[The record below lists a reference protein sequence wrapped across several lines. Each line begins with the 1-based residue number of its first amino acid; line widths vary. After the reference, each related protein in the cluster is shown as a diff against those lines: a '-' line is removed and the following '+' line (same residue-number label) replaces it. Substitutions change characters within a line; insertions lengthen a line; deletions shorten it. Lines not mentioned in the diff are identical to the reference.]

1 MSITA
6 SAVKELRE
14 KTGAGM
20 MDCKKALEEN
30 AGDMEKAI
38 DWLRQKGLS
47 KAAKK
52 AGRATS
58 EGLIGCHT
66 ADGAQS
72 AVLVEVKC
80 ETDFVSRGDKFQDFV
95 KNVTTQ
101 VVKNTA
107 CGQGAGETL
116 LDEAYFGDPSRT
128 VRDILNDAIATI
140 GENIVLGRY
149 VKMDVAS
156 GAHGMIGS
164 YLHSNGKIAVLVE
177 LHAESEAAAAS
188 DDFKALA
195 KNISMQ
201 IAAASPLGI
210 SPDNIDPELLER
222 EREVYRQKAREEGKP
237 EQIVEKIA
245 EGAVKKYCKEV
256 CLLEQP
262 YIRDDKT
269 TVGDLVHSVSKTV
282 GAGIS
287 VKRFTR
293 IQLGAE

>member
-58 EGLIGCHT
+58 EGLIGCNV
-66 ADGAQS
+66 ASDAQS

-80 ETDFVSRGDKFQDFV
+80 ETDFVSRGEKFQDFV
-95 KNVTTQ
+95 KNVTAQ
-101 VVKNTA
+101 VVRNTA

-128 VRDILNDAIATI
+128 VRDVLNDSIATI

-149 VKMDVAS
+149 VKMAVAS

-188 DDFKALA
+188 DDFRALA

-210 SPDNIDPELLER
+210 TPDDLAPELLER
-222 EREVYRQKAREEGKP
+222 ERDVYRQKAREEGKP
-237 EQIVEKIA
+237 ETIVEKIA
-245 EGAVKKYCKEV
+245 EGAVKKYLKEV

-269 TVGDLVHSVSKTV
+269 TVGDLVRAVSKTV
-282 GAGIS
+282 GSGIS

>member
-1 MSITA
+1 MSISA
-6 SAVKELRE
+6 STVKELRE

-30 AGDMEKAI
+30 GGDMEKAV

-58 EGLIGCHT
+58 EGLIGCRV
-66 ADGAQS
+66 AEGAKS

-95 KNVTTQ
+95 KNITTQ
-101 VVKNTA
+101 VEKSAPV
-107 CGQGAGETL
+107 GQGVGESL
-116 LDEAYFGDPSRT
+116 LAEKYYGDPSRK
-128 VRDILNDAIATI
+128 VQDVLNDAIATI
-140 GENIVLGRY
+140 GENMVLGRY
-149 VKMDVAS
+149 VKMEMTS
-156 GAHGMIGS
+156 GVNGMIGS

-177 LHAESEAAAAS
+177 LTADNAGAAAS
-188 DDFKALA
+188 EDFRGLA
-195 KNISMQ
+195 KNIAMQ
-201 IAAASPLGI
+201 IAAASPLGV
-210 SPDNIDPELLER
+210 SQDSLAPELLER

-237 EQIVEKIA
+237 ENIVDKIA

-269 TVGDLVHSVSKTV
+269 TVSDLVASVSKSIGSPIGVT
-282 GAGIS
+282 
-287 VKRFTR
+287 RFVR